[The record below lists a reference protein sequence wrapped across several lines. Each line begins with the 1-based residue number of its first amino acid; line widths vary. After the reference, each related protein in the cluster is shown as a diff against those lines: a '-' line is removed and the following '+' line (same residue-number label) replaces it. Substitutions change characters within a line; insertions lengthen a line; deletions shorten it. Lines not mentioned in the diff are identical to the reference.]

1 MTDSHALAH
10 APAPA
15 STDALAPAGAAA
27 RGPIHTSV
35 PVRAQV
41 AIIGSGFSGLGA
53 AIRLKQEGFDD
64 FVVLERASEVGG
76 TWRDNTYPGCACD
89 VPSHLYSFSFA
100 PNPGWSRAFSPQP
113 EIFSYLRACADRYGI
128 VPHIRFDH
136 AVKNAIWD
144 EDARKWRI
152 ETSRGAFVV
161 DVMIGAAGALSEPA
175 TPKLRGLEQ
184 FQGPAFHSAR
194 WDHSV
199 DLTGKRVAV
208 IGTGASAIQFVP
220 EIQPK
225 VAELQLFQRT
235 APWVLPRKNRDI
247 SEGVQSVFRALPAA
261 QMLVRGQIYAIT
273 ELFGMGF
280 RHPRLLKPLQKLAT
294 QYLEKCIP
302 DPVRRAKLTPDYA
315 LGCKRILFS
324 NKYLRALGKDNV
336 DVVTDG
342 IQEIRPHSIVTN
354 DGRERE
360 VDAIVFGTGF
370 HVTDIPFGK
379 YVTGRD
385 GLTLDDVW
393 KGSPQAHLG
402 TTVAGFPNF
411 FFLLGPN
418 TGLGHTSVV
427 YMIESQIAH
436 VVSALRYM
444 RDRRVGTVEVRP
456 EAQAAFI
463 ADVDRRLGKTVW
475 NTGGCNSWYID
486 KTGRNS
492 TLWPDAT
499 WRFRRRVRNFD
510 PSEYELDRPAAR
522 AASRALPVDRPS
534 VRAMRAAAS
543 PVTTHATESGAE

>member
-1 MTDSHALAH
+1 VTHADHAH
-10 APAPA
+10 AHVQAHA
-15 STDALAPAGAAA
+15 EV
-27 RGPIHTSV
+27 HV
-35 PVRAQV
+35 HV
-41 AIIGSGFSGLGA
+41 AIVGSGFSGLGA
-53 AIRLKQEGFDD
+53 AIRLKQEGFQD
-64 FVVLERASEVGG
+64 FVVLERAGEVGG

-113 EIFSYLRACADRYGI
+113 EIFSYLRRCAAEYGI
-128 VPHIRFDH
+128 VPHIRFDT
-136 AVKNAIWD
+136 AVKNAAWD

-152 ETSRGAFVV
+152 ETSRGTFVA
-161 DVMIGAAGALSEPA
+161 DVMVAGAGALSEPA

-194 WDHSV
+194 WDHGV
-199 DLTGKRVAV
+199 DLAGKRVAV

-235 APWVLPRKNRDI
+235 APWVLPRKNREI
-247 SEGVQSVFRALPAA
+247 GEGAQSLFRAVPAA
-261 QMLVRGQIYAIT
+261 QLLLRSQIYAVT
-273 ELFGMGF
+273 ELFGLGF
-280 RHPRLLKPLQKLAT
+280 RHPRLLRPLQNLAL
-294 QYLEKCIP
+294 QYLEKSVP
-302 DPVRRAKLTPDYA
+302 DPVRRAKLTPNYA

-324 NKYLRALGKDNV
+324 NRYLRALSKDNV

-342 IQEIRPHSIVTN
+342 IQEVRAHSIVTS

-360 VDAIVFGTGF
+360 VDAIIFGTGF

-379 YVTGRD
+379 FVQGRD

-436 VVSALRYM
+436 IVSALRCM
-444 RDRRVGTVEVRP
+444 RERRVGTVEVRA

-463 ADVDRRLGKTVW
+463 ADVDRRLGSTVW

-499 WRFRRRVRNFD
+499 WRFRRRVRHFD
-510 PSEYELDRPAAR
+510 PSEYVLDRPTAR
-522 AASRALPVDRPS
+522 ADVGRPPAVSPPVERQSARALRAPV
-534 VRAMRAAAS
+534 VE
-543 PVTTHATESGAE
+543 TGAES